1 MARELGLAA
10 GAKGDIWGSTVHGDL
25 TISGHQPR
33 SLVVDVKNFNPISQ
47 DVGKEKAAK
56 ERKNE
61 GHYKMVCA
69 AAGMDFASF
78 VTTVWGGF
86 GKPAELA
93 LKMLASRLV
102 QEDVFRIQVS
112 FMKQIAL
119 NSLATMK
126 RIHAVI
132 MWDNI
137 HTTSSSEGISLILS
151 HQSTLSI
158 RKSSLSVRGKGTK
171 HVWSEA
177 RNLR

>member
-1 MARELGLAA
+1 MHLLHTESKCKGVRGQKKHDAIQTAVIVVARELGLAA
-10 GAKGDIWGSTVHGDL
+10 GAKGDILGSTVHGDL

-78 VTTVWGGF
+78 ITTVWGGF
-86 GKPAELA
+86 SKSAELV
-93 LKMLASRLV
+93 LKMLVSRLVV
-102 QEDVFRIQVS
+102 QEDVTNSWASTTVRRRIQVS

-119 NSLATMK
+119 NGLATMRKIQALK
-126 RIHAVI
+126 R
-132 MWDNI
+132 
-137 HTTSSSEGISLILS
+137 
-151 HQSTLSI
+151 TL
-158 RKSSLSVRGKGTK
+158 
-171 HVWSEA
+171 
-177 RNLR
+177 